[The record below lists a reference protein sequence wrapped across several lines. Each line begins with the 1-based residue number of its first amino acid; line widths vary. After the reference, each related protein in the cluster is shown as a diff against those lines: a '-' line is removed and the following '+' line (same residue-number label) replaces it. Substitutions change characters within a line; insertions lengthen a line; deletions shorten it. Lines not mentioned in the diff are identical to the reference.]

1 MHTTIR
7 SRSAVVLG
15 VIFAIATAA
24 VLLWDIR
31 SLSDVT
37 PDHFTTLG
45 TLLGTIAA
53 GHFFGR
59 CVADR
64 QWLYATGLAL
74 AFCAGTF
81 ICVTG
86 SAGRG
91 GEAIVQRSLAA
102 NKVNDARKQTTDELV
117 EARARRTGLIT
128 LADKECA
135 GGEGAKCK
143 GARSSVSF
151 ADSHI
156 AILQARLDGMSAEQ
170 IANVKLKKAAEVIT
184 FIFNADRERT
194 EHGLELLWPFANAL
208 IWELLTIVFLGL
220 GLGHKQPAAVTAPK
234 SAPPRDGLVTIADIA
249 KAVGV
254 SPNKARSILRSH
266 GIAKPTAGW
275 AFETSDVARI
285 KALINAPVSEAQHA
299 SLH

>member
-31 SLSDVT
+31 SLSDIT

-64 QWLYATGLAL
+64 QWLYATGLAI

-91 GEAIVQRSLAA
+91 GETIVQRSLAA
-102 NKVNDARKQTTDELV
+102 NKVNEARKQTTDELA
-117 EARARRTGLIT
+117 EARTRRTSLVS

-184 FIFNADRERT
+184 FIFNADRART
-194 EHGLELLWPFANAL
+194 EQGLELLWPFANAL

-220 GLGHKQPAAVTAPK
+220 GLGHKPPEASKANA
-234 SAPPRDGLVTIADIA
+234 APPRDGLVTIADIA
-249 KAVGV
+249 KDVGL
-254 SPNKARSILRSH
+254 SPAKARSILRSH
-266 GIAKPTAGW
+266 GVAKPAAGW
-275 AFETSDVARI
+275 AFEAREVTRI
-285 KALINAPVSEAQHA
+285 KALITAPVSEAQHA

>member
-31 SLSDVT
+31 SLSDIT

-91 GEAIVQRSLAA
+91 ETIVQRTLAA
-102 NKVNDARKQTTDELV
+102 NKTNEARKQTADELT
-117 EARARRTGLIT
+117 EARTRRTILVA

-170 IANVKLKKAAEVIT
+170 IANVKLKKAAEVIV
-184 FIFNADRERT
+184 FIFNADRART

-220 GLGHKQPAAVTAPK
+220 GLGHKEASARTTTRA
-234 SAPPRDGLVTIADIA
+234 APPRDGLVQLLPI
-249 KAVGV
+249 
-254 SPNKARSILRSH
+254 SRSKQACRRPRRVRS
-266 GIAKPTAGW
+266 
-275 AFETSDVARI
+275 
-285 KALINAPVSEAQHA
+285 
-299 SLH
+299 